1 MESTSDGFKI
11 SDEDLKLRG
20 PGDFFGTKQHG
31 YIKSGLINF
40 NQDGDIIKRARKK
53 AFEIIDK
60 DSKLLLSEN
69 SLIRNQFMKNYKE
82 MLEFINIG

>member
-1 MESTSDGFKI
+1 MESTLDGFMI

-31 YIKSGLINF
+31 YISNKLFDLAN
-40 NQDGDIIKRARKK
+40 DGPIIRHARRK

-60 DSKLLLSEN
+60 DPNLMSHN
-69 SLIRNQFMKNYKE
+69 SIKNKMHKDYKH
-82 MLEFINIG
+82 MLEFVNIG